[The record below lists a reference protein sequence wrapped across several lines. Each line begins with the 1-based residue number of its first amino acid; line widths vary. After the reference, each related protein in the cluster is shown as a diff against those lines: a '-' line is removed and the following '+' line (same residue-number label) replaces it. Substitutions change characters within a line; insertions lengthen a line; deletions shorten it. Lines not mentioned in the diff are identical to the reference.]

1 MSPQRKEEMAIDGYL
16 RDSRRSHNQKRETNR
31 DASRRP
37 SMGRLG
43 VVYMDKLMESA
54 CSDGLVVVHD
64 EQRGVHEGK
73 KTAVADNHSEGSE
86 KGHRRS
92 SQEKLDRELA
102 EIKVQLEVMRD
113 FV

>member
-1 MSPQRKEEMAIDGYL
+1 MR
-16 RDSRRSHNQKRETNR
+16 
-31 DASRRP
+31 
-37 SMGRLG
+37 RLG
-43 VVYMDKLMESA
+43 VVSTDKLLKSA

-73 KTAVADNHSEGSE
+73 KTVVVDNHSEGSE

-102 EIKVQLEVMRD
+102 EIKVQMEVMRE